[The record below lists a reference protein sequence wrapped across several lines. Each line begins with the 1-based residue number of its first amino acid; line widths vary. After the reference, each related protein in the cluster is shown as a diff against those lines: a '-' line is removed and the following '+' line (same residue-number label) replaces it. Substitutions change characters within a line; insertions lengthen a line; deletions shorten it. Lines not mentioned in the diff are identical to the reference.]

1 VLTGKK
7 SQPANTGKIV
17 FLTFQKNAAVCPN
30 CGYTSCSPGQDCPK
44 CGTRMVSKGGPGSGY
59 SNHPGRPGQR
69 GGSRADGKPN
79 VDGSPEGGSSGDSG
93 GRAPEARGRA
103 GSNSV
108 VTGEKFDPSNSE
120 TYPSPPGPISR
131 IDQDVVGKRGGS
143 SEFSPNTE
151 IYIIRITEDLDNGVD
166 PSGSYENLSL
176 MMSSDMDVNF
186 GNMNIGVKDVSY
198 DKNNSYCWMT
208 EKGDISAR
216 IRYINKEGK
225 VWEAF
230 ACNKGRSVADISK
243 RTTSVAATG
252 PLPFKSNQMSDKL
265 GDYVDNIAYS
275 LYSPESEYRKKGY
288 SEPNRKVL
296 KTDKANQIVYG
307 EVYSPYH
314 IDTDRE
320 AMRPEDI
327 RKAAWGFLANGKVDN
342 IDIQHSLQKSGCQ
355 VVESFI
361 AREGDPDF
369 IAGSW
374 VLAVKCPDDVW
385 DKVLKGELNGF
396 SFYGTVEKY
405 PATVLVQVTKQMA
418 GVTEKS
424 THPMV
429 PEHEH
434 TFIVNMDNLGAIVSG
449 RTDSVQGHWHP
460 ITKGTATDLSLD
472 HVHRIV
478 LE

>member
-176 MMSSDMDVNF
+176 MMSSDMDINF

-198 DKNNSYCWMT
+198 DKNNSYC
-208 EKGDISAR
+208 
-216 IRYINKEGK
+216 
-225 VWEAF
+225 
-230 ACNKGRSVADISK
+230 
-243 RTTSVAATG
+243 
-252 PLPFKSNQMSDKL
+252 
-265 GDYVDNIAYS
+265 
-275 LYSPESEYRKKGY
+275 
-288 SEPNRKVL
+288 
-296 KTDKANQIVYG
+296 
-307 EVYSPYH
+307 
-314 IDTDRE
+314 
-320 AMRPEDI
+320 
-327 RKAAWGFLANGKVDN
+327 
-342 IDIQHSLQKSGCQ
+342 
-355 VVESFI
+355 
-361 AREGDPDF
+361 
-369 IAGSW
+369 
-374 VLAVKCPDDVW
+374 
-385 DKVLKGELNGF
+385 
-396 SFYGTVEKY
+396 
-405 PATVLVQVTKQMA
+405 
-418 GVTEKS
+418 
-424 THPMV
+424 
-429 PEHEH
+429 
-434 TFIVNMDNLGAIVSG
+434 
-449 RTDSVQGHWHP
+449 
-460 ITKGTATDLSLD
+460 
-472 HVHRIV
+472 
-478 LE
+478 

>member
-1 VLTGKK
+1 MFNSKK
-7 SQPANTGKIV
+7 KTRHPNNHTSKFI
-17 FLTFQKNAAVCPN
+17 FLTFQKNAAVCPS
-30 CGYTSCSPGQDCPK
+30 CGYSSCAPGKVCPK
-44 CGTRMVSKGGPGSGY
+44 CGTRMVAAKGGPGSGY
-59 SNHPGRPGQR
+59 SNHPGRPG
-69 GGSRADGKPN
+69 
-79 VDGSPEGGSSGDSG
+79 
-93 GRAPEARGRA
+93 
-103 GSNSV
+103 
-108 VTGEKFDPSNSE
+108 
-120 TYPSPPGPISR
+120 
-131 IDQDVVGKRGGS
+131 KRGGS
-143 SEFSPNTE
+143 LPRGTHVGDQGVSGHGVEFTREVNEKMGDEIESFPDEFQEHAEIALSSIQAGEPGFVVYKEGELAGFVSYTISPEQDDVEAYLAIKDPTDSELGEQMLRELCIIAEKTDAQLTIIASYDSQDFFFQYGMFSMDEGVPGE
-151 IYIIRITEDLDNGVD
+151 GDLDEEGD
-166 PSGSYENLSL
+166 PVGAEEFPMYFD
-176 MMSSDMDVNF
+176 SDQ
-186 GNMNIGVKDVSY
+186 VKEFA
-198 DKNNSYCWMT
+198 KT
-208 EKGDISAR
+208 GRIEIKG
-216 IRYINKEGK
+216 
-225 VWEAF
+225 
-230 ACNKGRSVADISK
+230 
-243 RTTSVAATG
+243 
-252 PLPFKSNQMSDKL
+252 KSNKVRM
-265 GDYVDNIAYS
+265 
-275 LYSPESEYRKKGY
+275 RKKSY
-288 SEPNRKVL
+288 SKVA
-296 KTDKANQIVYG
+296 KVDEAHKVVYG

-320 AMRPEDI
+320 TMRPEEI
-327 RKAAWGFLANGKVDN
+327 RKAAWKFLSTGKVDN

-369 IAGSW
+369 VPGSW

-418 GVTEKS
+418 GITEKS

-434 TFIVNMDNLGAIVSG
+434 TFIVNMDNLGSVVSG